1 MKNDYAII
9 MSDLTKGE
17 VSAAQCLL
25 DAYRY
30 KIKGCD
36 VKKAIKVLRKDMEVY
51 GDLNFTEKE
60 LENACAFHN
69 VLNEYVATIKK

>member
-9 MSDLTKGE
+9 TSDLSKGE
-17 VSAAQCLL
+17 YAAASCLL

-30 KIKGCD
+30 KIKGYD

-51 GDLNFTEKE
+51 GDLNFTEKD

-69 VLNEYVATIKK
+69 VLNEYVATIK

>member
-9 MSDLTKGE
+9 MSSLSKGE
-17 VSAAQCLL
+17 VKAASCLL

-30 KIKGCD
+30 KIKGSN

-51 GDLNFTEKE
+51 GDLNFTEKD
-60 LENACAFHN
+60 LRNACVFHN
-69 VLNEYVATIKK
+69 VLNEYESTI